1 MTGVLTIMLGVS
13 IAGLL
18 SLLALKRREMKSGRV
33 IFGSVRP
40 GLRKFFHTILVF
52 VEQVIPVFFKHV
64 LHNAFRLM
72 RGGLE
77 RLIARAILM
86 FEYTLEH
93 VLHRV
98 RQTSKP
104 PQGSGEVSNFL
115 REVAAHKRAL
125 LKRAPSKRAIFEE

>member
-1 MTGVLTIMLGVS
+1 MTGVLTIILGVS

-52 VEQVIPVFFKHV
+52 VEQVIPAFSKRV

-77 RLIARAILM
+77 RVIARAILM
-86 FEYTLEH
+86 FEYMLEH

-98 RQTSKP
+98 RQTSHP